1 MDKAL
6 QNALVE
12 MAATRKRSDVKQED
26 SDEEREGEG
35 EGEDGEE
42 GEGGKGEGLRWVHE
56 FVAAALPGSRHQVRI
71 YFFFLLWMWLEK
83 ELQYI
88 LHYPANTVHVV
99 CAVYT
104 YSRGG
109 GGLGISLSAIA
120 PYMLLEDDTCLHNI
134 VPL

>member
-35 EGEDGEE
+35 EGEEGEE

-56 FVAAALPGSRHQVRI
+56 FVATALPGSRHQVRI

-83 ELQYI
+83 KLQCI
-88 LHYPANTVHVV
+88 LKWPHTCYLRMTLV
-99 CAVYT
+99 CIILCHCEGCEKGEEGKV
-104 YSRGG
+104 
-109 GGLGISLSAIA
+109 
-120 PYMLLEDDTCLHNI
+120 
-134 VPL
+134 